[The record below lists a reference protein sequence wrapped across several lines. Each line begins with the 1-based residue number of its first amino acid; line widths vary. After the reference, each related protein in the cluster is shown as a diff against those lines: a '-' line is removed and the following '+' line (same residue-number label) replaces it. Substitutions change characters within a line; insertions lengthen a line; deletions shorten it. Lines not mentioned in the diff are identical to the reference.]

1 MAMGRGSDTRIYAP
15 RSESSTMYS
24 SANEDETRYGPPSS
38 YDKEKRMDEKKEK
51 EESRKTKLKDIKHIK
66 IKPSQGLL
74 AGSQLETEPGL
85 DDGNKRDDEREMGLQ
100 GGPAGSRGTLL
111 DLATGAKSG
120 TGSSMGSIMA
130 SEPMAD
136 AWSELLTGREL
147 QDFLEEYPDIKF
159 QTNEVWDSPFSDEP
173 LEYGNTTHGK
183 TSHLNVIGDNA
194 RSRTMNPQRMAILQ
208 RLSDRGRG
216 KPTIVQQIHGNV
228 EDPYFVPPGMKNPPL
243 EREGPV
249 SPYHNEDFY
258 NSLDYEGP
266 ISQEMLD
273 EHVRRYDLQT
283 GEPMDNAWSELLK
296 EIPIGYSAVGPSSRC
311 DNTKEGCDGTYEAH
325 YRGPEDNPKE
335 LVDIFCPKCG
345 RYHEITGDE
354 YDRYLQTD
362 MARGEHPSQQN
373 IQTGEPMDGAW
384 SELLKEEDGPHTFN
398 INEVL
403 NNPKE
408 SWYQSVMGTDTP
420 LIDGLVNAGLMSAFG
435 FEDHHHGDAESISG
449 MHDDDLHPQGSL
461 DMLMMHRNSLFV
473 LDSIM
478 RGKGHTVPQEFMDMH
493 NNSDLTQALGDIPP
507 HAHIA
512 ANLEGMYNN
521 LNYLGQKIGPQ
532 MNEPNDDW
540 QNKLASKPMANAWST
555 LMKRETPSTMS
566 ARRRREKRQEFR
578 PSTGQF
584 KTPPGGMS
592 GGAGA
597 TMRRFKGQMR
607 GIKGSKKTGLMKPH
621 LSVEMSHRG
630 IATKQP
636 MSKDPQKY
644 GQYMGQSEARKRLGN
659 VRTVFS
665 PHARHSARSFNAG
678 PTGAGRLSGLMP
690 GQQGLM
696 SRPSLQRMRAPRLPR
711 MPRVRRPPMPMAPQ
725 MAPPMSSVPS
735 MPAPSSSMMMSED
748 RTESDFLKSNRHAG
762 RTEYLKLM
770 RELMRLQ
777 RERLNKA
784 GTASAFEEG
793 AVPAHPA
800 GVHQHEDEDEKNDG
814 PTQNLETNS
823 SRMGLDP
830 AGYLVSR
837 RGHMG

>member
-15 RSESSTMYS
+15 RSESDTMYS
-24 SANEDETRYGPPSS
+24 SANEDESRYGPSSS
-38 YDKEKRMDEKKEK
+38 YDKEKRMDERKEK

-66 IKPSQGLL
+66 IKPSQGLSG
-74 AGSQLETEPGL
+74 GSQLETESGL
-85 DDGNKRDDEREMGLQ
+85 DDGDKRDDEREIGLQ

-130 SEPMAD
+130 SEPM
-136 AWSELLTGREL
+136 
-147 QDFLEEYPDIKF
+147 
-159 QTNEVWDSPFSDEP
+159 
-173 LEYGNTTHGK
+173 
-183 TSHLNVIGDNA
+183 
-194 RSRTMNPQRMAILQ
+194 
-208 RLSDRGRG
+208 
-216 KPTIVQQIHGNV
+216 
-228 EDPYFVPPGMKNPPL
+228 
-243 EREGPV
+243 
-249 SPYHNEDFY
+249 
-258 NSLDYEGP
+258 
-266 ISQEMLD
+266 
-273 EHVRRYDLQT
+273 
-283 GEPMDNAWSELLK
+283 DNAWSELL
-296 EIPIGYSAVGPSSRC
+296 
-311 DNTKEGCDGTYEAH
+311 
-325 YRGPEDNPKE
+325 
-335 LVDIFCPKCG
+335 
-345 RYHEITGDE
+345 
-354 YDRYLQTD
+354 
-362 MARGEHPSQQN
+362 
-373 IQTGEPMDGAW
+373 
-384 SELLKEEDGPHTFN
+384 
-398 INEVL
+398 
-403 NNPKE
+403 
-408 SWYQSVMGTDTP
+408 
-420 LIDGLVNAGLMSAFG
+420 
-435 FEDHHHGDAESISG
+435 
-449 MHDDDLHPQGSL
+449 
-461 DMLMMHRNSLFV
+461 
-473 LDSIM
+473 
-478 RGKGHTVPQEFMDMH
+478 
-493 NNSDLTQALGDIPP
+493 
-507 HAHIA
+507 
-512 ANLEGMYNN
+512 
-521 LNYLGQKIGPQ
+521 
-532 MNEPNDDW
+532 
-540 QNKLASKPMANAWST
+540 
-555 LMKRETPSTMS
+555 KRETPSTMS

-696 SRPSLQRMRAPRLPR
+696 SRPSLQRMRAPRPPR

-748 RTESDFLKSNRHAG
+748 RNESDFLKSNRHAG